1 MQRSVKR
8 IPDITWLKAP
18 SCRGWVLPN
27 LTVPKVT
34 ATGHYL
40 SRYEQS
46 TSAMVPNK
54 MSVVLNV
61 SCFARLP
68 GPVLWP
74 KWNHVLR
81 GLRPADLAFSFI
93 WLFPKGRNILTLNL
107 LLISCLPFIGLK
119 TLPNFHV
126 EFALTSQEKQQET
139 CPFTSKPQ
147 QMKCLG

>member
-54 MSVVLNV
+54 MSVVLMFLALQGSLAQCCDPNGTM
-61 SCFARLP
+61 CFE
-68 GPVLWP
+68 V
-74 KWNHVLR
+74 
-81 GLRPADLAFSFI
+81 LRPADLAFSFI